1 MSADATS
8 ASLLER
14 LAATS
19 DAGAWQRLV
28 DIYTPLIRGWLLRH
42 AVQDADCSDLVQE
55 VLAVVTRK
63 LPAFQHNQ
71 RRGAFRSWLRAITT
85 NCLRD
90 FWKAR
95 RYRPRATGDS
105 DFQDVLAQMEDPA
118 SGVSRLWDQ
127 EHDRHVTRK
136 LLELLQP
143 QFEPRTWTA
152 FVKVAVEGAD
162 ADRVAAE
169 LKMTVNA
176 VWIAKSR
183 VLARLRQEASG
194 LIE

>member
-1 MSADATS
+1 MSPDATS
-8 ASLLER
+8 ASLLDR
-14 LAATS
+14 LAVKS

-28 DIYTPLIRGWLLRH
+28 EVYTPLIRGWLVRH

-55 VLAVVTRK
+55 VLAVVMQK
-63 LPAFQHNQ
+63 MPEFHHNQ
-71 RRGAFRSWLRAITT
+71 RRGAFRAWLRAITT

-105 DFQDVLAQMEDPA
+105 DFQEVLNQMADPD
-118 SGVSRLWDQ
+118 S
-127 EHDRHVTRK
+127 VTRK
-136 LLELLQP
+136 LLQLLQP
-143 QFEPRTWTA
+143 HFEPRTWTA
-152 FVKVAVEGAD
+152 FVKVAVDGAE
-162 ADRVAAE
+162 AERVAAE

-183 VLARLRQEASG
+183 VLARLRQEANG
-194 LIE
+194 LID

>member
-1 MSADATS
+1 MSPDATS
-8 ASLLER
+8 ASLLDR
-14 LAATS
+14 LAVKS

-28 DIYTPLIRGWLLRH
+28 EVYTPLIRGWLVRH

-55 VLAVVTRK
+55 VLAVVMQK
-63 LPAFQHNQ
+63 MPEFHHNQ

-105 DFQDVLAQMEDPA
+105 DFQEVLNQMADPD
-118 SGVSRLWDQ
+118 SGVSKLWDK
-127 EHDRHVTRK
+127 EHDVHVTRK
-136 LLELLQP
+136 LLQLLQP
-143 QFEPRTWTA
+143 HFEPRTWTA
-152 FVKVAVEGAD
+152 FVKVAVEGAE
-162 ADRVAAE
+162 AERVAAE

-183 VLARLRQEASG
+183 VLARLRQEANG
-194 LIE
+194 LID